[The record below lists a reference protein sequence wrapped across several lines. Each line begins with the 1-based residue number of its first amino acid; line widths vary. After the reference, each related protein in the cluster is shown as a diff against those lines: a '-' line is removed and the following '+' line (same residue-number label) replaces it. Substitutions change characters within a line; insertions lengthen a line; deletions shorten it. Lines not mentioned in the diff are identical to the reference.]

1 MVSSHALWTG
11 LVYSF
16 SWDKDGPDLYSVLR
30 DCLILTMSSSSMHTA
45 HMPIMPFRGVL
56 SSWEM
61 LAMNRVLLSF
71 AASAAFLLI
80 SSSRVLSATLSSSDV
95 YCLSSSYNA
104 SSQVLPAMVCTND
117 LRVCPELIRSFSAD
131 ILT

>member
-1 MVSSHALWTG
+1 MGTVL
-11 LVYSF
+11 SF

-61 LAMNRVLLSF
+61 LAMNKVLLSF

-80 SSSRVLSATLSSSDV
+80 SSSRVLSATFSSSDV
-95 YCLSSSYNA
+95 YCLSSSYNT
-104 SSQVLPAMVCTND
+104 SSQLLPAIISTNG
-117 LRVCPELIRSFSAD
+117 LEGLPRALPQIF
-131 ILT
+131 

>member
-1 MVSSHALWTG
+1 MGTVL
-11 LVYSF
+11 SF
-16 SWDKDGPDLYSVLR
+16 SWDKDGPDLYRVLR

-61 LAMNRVLLSF
+61 LAMNKVLLSF

-80 SSSRVLSATLSSSDV
+80 SSSRVLSATFSSSDV
-95 YCLSSSYNA
+95 YCLSSSYNT
-104 SSQVLPAMVCTND
+104 SSQLLPAIISTNG
-117 LRVCPELIRSFSAD
+117 LEGLPRALPQIF
-131 ILT
+131 